1 MGKKKPK
8 AGTAKKSKPKKLQ
21 KKRKI
26 APKKAVSSQKQGG
39 DWVALELTQRGE
51 TERDINSLRELVL
64 KSLGKPSAEI
74 FIPIHYET
82 EEFFDR
88 NIVLLN
94 GYFFIRHDP
103 SLPYYKLK
111 DSKFFEGV
119 VADPQTQEV
128 QIVPDTQIQKLKSQF
143 DKIVEDASRVK
154 VGDTVKIL
162 DGLYKNLVGKV
173 TKVIKKDNMCII
185 KVTSLKSRNITV
197 SASFLSVAVVEDDE
211 SSVVTFF

>member
-1 MGKKKPK
+1 MGKKKIK
-8 AGTAKKSKPKKLQ
+8 ARSTKKAKPRKAQ
-21 KKRKI
+21 KKK
-26 APKKAVSSQKQGG
+26 PPPSKQIKPNGG
-39 DWVALELTQRGE
+39 WVALELTQRGE
-51 TERDINSLRELVL
+51 AERDINSLRELVL
-64 KSLGKPSAEI
+64 KSLGKNGVEL

-103 SLPYYKLK
+103 NHAYYKLK

-119 VADPQTQEV
+119 VADPKTQEV
-128 QIVPDTQIQKLKSQF
+128 QIVPDSQVQKLKDQF
-143 DKIVEDASRVK
+143 NKIVEDASKVK
-154 VGDTVKIL
+154 IGDTVRIL
-162 DGLYKNLVGKV
+162 DGLYKNLIGKV

>member
-8 AGTAKKSKPKKLQ
+8 AKLAKTKPKKIP
-21 KKRKI
+21 KR
-26 APKKAVSSQKQGG
+26 KKAVVKQAKLAG
-39 DWVALELTQRGE
+39 DWAALELTQRGE
-51 TERDINSLRELVL
+51 AERDINTLKELVL
-64 KSLGKPSAEI
+64 KSLGKNIEL
-74 FIPIHYET
+74 FIPIHYEN

-88 NIVLLN
+88 NIVLLS

-103 SLPYYKLK
+103 GLPYYKLK

-119 VADPQTQEV
+119 VADPKTQEV
-128 QIVPDTQIQKLKSQF
+128 QLVPDSQVQKLKAQF
-143 DKIVEDASRVK
+143 QKIVEDASKVK

-162 DGLYKNLVGKV
+162 DGLYKNLTGKV
-173 TKVIKKDNMCII
+173 TKVIKKDSMCII

-197 SASFLSVAVVEDDE
+197 SASFLSVVVVEDDE